1 MTLLNTGVKVP
12 VHFENQVI
20 TASVANLGSL
30 IDAAKIKSRHDF
42 VYALVKAVSTED
54 DQMCVTVNVMTNTAT
69 QFKRFARP
77 AVVKGTIMKIS
88 TSLPSV
94 IHADPDLIVVFAQN
108 LVANIKIVHSNRTGK
123 NSLSIENL

>member
-1 MTLLNTGVKVP
+1 MKIP
-12 VHFENQVI
+12 VHFESQVI

-54 DQMCVTVNVMTNTAT
+54 DQLCVTVTVMNNTVT

-77 AVVKGTIMKIS
+77 AVVKGTVMKIT

-94 IHADPDLIVVFAQN
+94 IHADPDLIYVFTQN
-108 LVANIKIVHSNRTGK
+108 LVSNIKIVHSNRTGK
-123 NSLSIENL
+123 NALSIENL